1 LIPGVLHH
9 TYESIGVSIM
19 SKEIRP
25 TALPGLAGIGLITT
39 GIAGIIHA
47 FLSGGSLSLVAS
59 GISFGIVFYVCFK

>member
-1 LIPGVLHH
+1 
-9 TYESIGVSIM
+9 M

-47 FLSGGSLSLVAS
+47 FLSGESLSLVAS

>member
-1 LIPGVLHH
+1 
-9 TYESIGVSIM
+9 M

-47 FLSGGSLSLVAS
+47 FLSGGSLSLGSVRKPYSEAS
-59 GISFGIVFYVCFK
+59 FR